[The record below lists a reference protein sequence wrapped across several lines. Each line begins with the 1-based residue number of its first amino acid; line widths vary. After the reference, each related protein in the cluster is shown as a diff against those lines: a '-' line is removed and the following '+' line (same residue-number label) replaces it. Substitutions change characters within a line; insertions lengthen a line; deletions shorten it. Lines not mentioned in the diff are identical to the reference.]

1 MIFVL
6 SVRCVFRIFT
16 GKVEVSALNSLA
28 APMFH
33 VPARSLAVDGWFV
46 PDAIVQFV
54 SHLPKSTE
62 AAPVRPLTWLY
73 S

>member
-1 MIFVL
+1 MSRF
-6 SVRCVFRIFT
+6 
-16 GKVEVSALNSLA
+16 
-28 APMFH
+28 
-33 VPARSLAVDGWFV
+33 PARSLAVDGWFV

-73 S
+73 SYVPSSRLTL